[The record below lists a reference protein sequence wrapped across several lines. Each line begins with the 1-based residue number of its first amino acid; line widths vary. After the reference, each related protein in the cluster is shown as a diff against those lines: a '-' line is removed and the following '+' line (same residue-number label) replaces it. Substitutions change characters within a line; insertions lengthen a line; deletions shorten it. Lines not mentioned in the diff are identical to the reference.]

1 MCNAFFA
8 HFASLCG
15 GFLFCG
21 NVSIIFERKRQ
32 MKKIRVILALFV
44 AAAMLLCAVGCA
56 ESNNS
61 GTITVVVAEET
72 PLEYTVSLDKIEGSK
87 GVVSVLEYLN
97 TEKGLAFEMSGTMI
111 NKVGSLENNDE
122 TWEYIYLYT
131 SVAQDVDVSEYA
143 TTVEYKGQT
152 LTSSGVGASDMHLE
166 DGAIIY
172 IGTIIFG

>member
-1 MCNAFFA
+1 
-8 HFASLCG
+8 
-15 GFLFCG
+15 
-21 NVSIIFERKRQ
+21 
-32 MKKIRVILALFV
+32 
-44 AAAMLLCAVGCA
+44 
-56 ESNNS
+56 
-61 GTITVVVAEET
+61 
-72 PLEYTVSLDKIEGSK
+72 
-87 GVVSVLEYLN
+87 
-97 TEKGLAFEMSGTMI
+97 MI